1 MKPTEE
7 KIQGNASDLPVY
19 LFKQGNN
26 CEAYRYFG
34 AHLETRAGEPGV
46 VFRVWAPHAVAI
58 SVVGDFN
65 SWKPGSHPMHKVDG
79 DSVWE
84 LFIPGMKEFDVYKYC
99 VTTRAGDLVYK
110 ADPYAFHAET
120 RPSNGSKVYDISGFA
135 WHDEA
140 WQAAQKKADV
150 INGPMN
156 IYEMHVGSWKMKEG
170 NKPYNYA
177 ELADQLIPYITEM
190 GYTHVELL
198 PVMEY
203 PFDGSWGYQ
212 VTGYFAPTSR
222 YGTPKDFMSFVDKL
236 HAAGIGVIMVF
247 SASYATAYL
256 QEDKSPTFY
265 FFRQALF
272 AAAGLTVM
280 YITSKINYQTFRWL
294 SVFALGL
301 AVLLL
306 IAVLIP
312 GIHTSRSDGV
322 KRWIAVPGIG
332 TFQPSE
338 IAKVAVIMYFSARL
352 SKRNT
357 EKPRRLSPRSPLSG
371 VVGFLDRIGFL
382 ELVPYGLILLLIV
395 GLMMLEPHMSG
406 TILILA
412 GAAAVLFAAGIKLYW
427 FAGGGAALMGLVVL
441 MMSGYQSTRILVWQ
455 DPWAYP
461 RDGGYQIIQSLYA
474 IGSGGLLG
482 LGLGKSRQK
491 FLYLPEP
498 ENDFIFAIVCEE
510 LGLIGAGIVLILFA
524 LLVMRGYW
532 IAIHARDRFG
542 ALLVVGI
549 TTLTAVQVFLNI
561 SVVTNLIPTTGISLP
576 FFSYGGTALMI
587 QLAEMGIILSVSRQ
601 IPAPRQE

>member
-170 NKPYNYA
+170 DKPYNYA

-222 YGTPKDFMSFVDKL
+222 YGTPKDFMTFVDKL